1 MLLFVLTILA
11 CGAPEQISN
20 RPGEES
26 TQGTAQR
33 LDVEVDVLATAIKG
47 GARVIDVRTAAEFNS
62 GHVPGAVS
70 IPMDQLI
77 PGHPDLSSHPK
88 TEPLYLI
95 CHSGGRSARAADKL
109 VLAGFRAL
117 NVLGG
122 TAAWRD
128 RGFEVE

>member
-1 MLLFVLTILA
+1 MLLLVLTILA
-11 CGAPEQISN
+11 CGALEQESN
-20 RPGEES
+20 RPGEQS
-26 TQGTAQR
+26 TQATAQR

-70 IPMDQLI
+70 IPMDQLT
-77 PGHPDLSSHPK
+77 PGHLELASHLK

-109 VLAGFRAL
+109 VLAGFRAF